1 MNAPRL
7 QRRLAAIAIADVVGY
22 SRMMG
27 RDEAGTLQA
36 VNARRHG
43 IIEPVVAAHAGRVVK
58 TMGDGFFLEFGSA
71 VDAVDAAL
79 ELQSS
84 MADANRDLPDD
95 LRIVLRIG
103 INLGE
108 VLVEDGDLF
117 GDGVNIAARLEALAP
132 PGGILLS
139 GSARDQVHQRIAT
152 PLEDL
157 GLRELKNIAQPVHVY
172 QVQAP
177 RLADATARRAADPP
191 DRPPAAPARP
201 ARRAGDE
208 LTSIAILPF
217 SNLGDD
223 VAQGHFSDGVTEDL
237 ITELSRWR
245 ILAVRSRAASFRYR
259 GLALDIA
266 QVARELD
273 VRYLVEG
280 SVRRLGDRIRISA
293 QLIDSETGAHLW
305 ADKFDRPAGDVFAV
319 QDEVVQTIVSTL
331 AGRVNVSDIAR
342 ARRKP
347 PASLAAYDC
356 VIQGNALPWGTPEGL
371 AEAAHWFERAVE
383 IDPGYVFA
391 LAVLAFIRH
400 TQWFEDE
407 SGSDRLLDEAHALA
421 SRATQLDECQST
433 AFSVLAQVCLS
444 RRAFDLAREYIE
456 HAVSLNPTNQW
467 NQADLG
473 VVLLGLGEH
482 ERAIERLLHAR
493 EIDRFFDTPW
503 YWRCLGK
510 ACLLLGR
517 HGQALTWLGHAPTDQ
532 YRTAALLAACH
543 GRLGDAEAA
552 RAQASAC
559 LAFKPGFSISS
570 QARKHIFRRT
580 QDAAYMAESY
590 RLAGFPE

>member
-1 MNAPRL
+1 MAQANA
-7 QRRLAAIAIADVVGY
+7 G
-22 SRMMG
+22 
-27 RDEAGTLQA
+27 
-36 VNARRHG
+36 
-43 IIEPVVAAHAGRVVK
+43 
-58 TMGDGFFLEFGSA
+58 
-71 VDAVDAAL
+71 
-79 ELQSS
+79 
-84 MADANRDLPDD
+84 LPEE
-95 LRIVLRIG
+95 RWIVLRIG

-108 VLVEDGDLF
+108 VLVEGDDLF
-117 GDGVNIAARLEALAP
+117 GDGVNIAARLESLAP
-132 PGGILLS
+132 PGGVLVS
-139 GSARDQVHQRIAT
+139 GSARDQVHQRIAGS
-152 PLEDL
+152 LEDL
-157 GLRELKNIAQPVHVY
+157 GMRTLKNIAEPVHVY
-172 QVQAP
+172 QLQMP
-177 RLADATARRAADPP
+177 SATSPSAGANAASGS
-191 DRPPAAPARP
+191 APAVPPRQ

-208 LTSIAILPF
+208 RTSIAILPF

-259 GLALDIA
+259 GLGLDIA

-331 AGRVNVSDIAR
+331 AGRVNVSDVAR

-356 VIQGNALPWGTPEGL
+356 VVQGNALPWGTPEGL
-371 AEAAHWFERAVE
+371 AEAARWFERAVE
-383 IDPGYVFA
+383 IDPGYAFA
-391 LAVLAFIRH
+391 LAVLGFIRH

-433 AFSVLAQVCLS
+433 AFSVLAQACLS
-444 RRAFDLAREYIE
+444 RRAFDLAREHIE
-456 HAVSLNPTNQW
+456 HAVSLNPSNQW
-467 NQADLG
+467 NLADMG
-473 VVLLGLGEH
+473 VVLTGLGEH
-482 ERAIERLLHAR
+482 ERAIECLLHAR

-503 YWRCLGK
+503 YWRGLGQ

-517 HGQALTWLGHAPTDQ
+517 DEQALVWLGHAPTDQ
-532 YRTAALLAACH
+532 YRTVALLAACH
-543 GRLGDAEAA
+543 ARLGDADAAA
-552 RAQASAC
+552 R
-559 LAFKPGFSISS
+559 LAAVCVDLKPGFSIAA
-570 QARKHIFRRT
+570 QARKDVFRRP
-580 QDAAYMAESY
+580 QDTARMAEAY
-590 RLAGFPE
+590 RLAGLPE